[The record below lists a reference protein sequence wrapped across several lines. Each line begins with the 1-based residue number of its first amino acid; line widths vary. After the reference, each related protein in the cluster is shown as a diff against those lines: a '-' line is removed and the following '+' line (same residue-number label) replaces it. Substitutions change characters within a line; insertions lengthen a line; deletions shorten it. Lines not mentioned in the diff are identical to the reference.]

1 MINYNKSLSLE
12 DFSDPEFRDLARAI
26 FSHWCHDYPDF
37 PNGVE
42 KAKVWEV
49 CQAFR
54 GLADHGAL
62 GDDKE
67 ILGVGAGHEQTVFYL
82 TNFAK
87 RVFATDLYDVDTV
100 WQEAKID
107 MLKRP
112 EKMPVQGIAWRP
124 RRLVT
129 QYMDALDLR
138 YEDESFDGIFSCGSI
153 EHFGSLENVS
163 KAAREMGRVLKPG
176 GIVTLSTEYRVRG
189 PEGIGIPGAI
199 LFTADM
205 LEQYI
210 VRPSGLT
217 PVDPFLK
224 EVDEATI
231 SEVYALEEALKVGQK
246 NRSICL
252 EHGDYVW
259 TSASLCLRRI

>member
-1 MINYNKSLSLE
+1 MVSYNKGLSLK
-12 DFSDPEFRDLARAI
+12 DFSDQEFRDLARTI
-26 FSHWCHDYPDF
+26 FPHWCHDYPDF

-49 CQAFR
+49 CQAYR

-62 GDDKE
+62 GEDKE

-100 WQEAKID
+100 WQEAKVD

-112 EKMPVQGIAWRP
+112 EKVLVPGIKWRP

-129 QYMDALDLR
+129 QYMDALNLR

-163 KAAREMGRVLKPG
+163 KAAQEMGRVLKPG
-176 GIVTLSTEYRVRG
+176 GVLTLSTEYRISG
-189 PEGIGIPGAI
+189 PEGVGIPGAI

-205 LEQYI
+205 LEEYI
-210 VRPSGLT
+210 IRPSGLIAIDSF
-217 PVDPFLK
+217 VK
-224 EVDEATI
+224 EVDDATVTEA
-231 SEVYALEEALKVGQK
+231 YNLEEALTSGQRD
-246 NRSICL
+246 RSICL
-252 EHGDYVW
+252 EHGNYIW